1 MKQKTKINTIRLALA
16 SAIIGLLA
24 WKGSTTVNIA
34 IGLNIVIIMALITY
48 TRKKYP
54 ERYMKDERTNK
65 LSAYAASWSWMITF
79 ITVTILFWIDYVK
92 YIEFS
97 ASQMINIIFWL
108 MLLSLMIARWVVFTK
123 GDAE

>member
-1 MKQKTKINTIRLALA
+1 MKQNTKINIVRLALA

-24 WKGSTTVNIA
+24 WKGFTAENII
-34 IGLNIVIIMALITY
+34 IGLNIVILMVLITY

-54 ERYMKDERTNK
+54 ERYMKDERTRK
-65 LSAYAASWSWMITF
+65 LSAYAASWSWLITF

-92 YIEFS
+92 YIDFS

-108 MLLSLMIARWVVFTK
+108 MLSSLMIARWVVFSK
-123 GDAE
+123 GDTE